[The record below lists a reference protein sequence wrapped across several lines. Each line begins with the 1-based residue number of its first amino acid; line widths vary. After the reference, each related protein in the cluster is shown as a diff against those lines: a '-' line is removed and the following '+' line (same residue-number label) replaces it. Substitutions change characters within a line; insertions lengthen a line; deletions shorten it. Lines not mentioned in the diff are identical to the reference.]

1 MSLHFY
7 DLFGLRVG
15 SEIELPEL
23 FASEPGEA
31 ADVRIRR
38 GAIPNRGEEKT
49 GINVREGGALL
60 CIPNVG
66 RYWMADGAEIVVEA
80 DPAGSERNVRL
91 YLLGSA
97 FAAILHQR
105 GLLPLHANAVEVDGR
120 AIAFMGHPGAG
131 KSTLAA
137 WFHDRGFRILS
148 DDVCVVTFDEA
159 GRALA
164 HPGIPRLRLWRE
176 ALEATGRTAEA
187 YELSFDDMDKYNV
200 PTAAHV
206 DQAIP
211 LSHVYLLEKAD
222 GEVGGIDPLTG
233 SAAVEALV
241 ANTYRGAYL
250 PLMKATQGHLFQCA
264 RLANR
269 ISIFRAGRAWGF
281 AALDS
286 EARML
291 EAHAR
296 RIARILAG

>member
-1 MSLHFY
+1 MTLHHY
-7 DLFGLRVG
+7 DLFGLRVR

-23 FASEPGEA
+23 VASEPGDEGH
-31 ADVRIRR
+31 VFIRR
-38 GAIPNRGEEKT
+38 GPVPAQGEEKP
-49 GINVREGGALL
+49 GLNVREGGALL
-60 CIPNVG
+60 HVPDVG
-66 RYWMADGAEIVVEA
+66 RYWMADGAEMVVEGQ
-80 DPAGSERNVRL
+80 PSGSERNLRL

-105 GLLPLHANAVEVDGR
+105 GLLPLHANAVELDGR

-137 WFHDRGFRILS
+137 WFHDRGCRILS

-159 GRALA
+159 GQAIA

-176 ALEATGRTAEA
+176 ALEATGRTAEG
-187 YELSFDDMDKYNV
+187 YEHSFDDMDKYNV
-200 PTAAHV
+200 PTEARADKAV
-206 DQAIP
+206 P
-211 LSHVYLLEKAD
+211 LSHVYWIEKTD
-222 GEVGGIDPLTG
+222 GSEAGIARMTG

-250 PLMKATQGHLFQCA
+250 PLMKATQRHLFQCA

-269 ISIFRAGRAWGF
+269 IPVFRAGRAWGF
-281 AALDS
+281 DAFDR
-286 EARML
+286 EAGAL

-296 RIARILAG
+296 QLISASIR